1 MKDDPDV
8 LLEELRNL
16 STQFKGAEINRR
28 IRKTI
33 AALSGK
39 KKVETK
45 PKKKKPASTSN
56 DRRAKSLLNNA
67 KILADAGNKV
77 AARRTLKR
85 LIENYPTSQHAEDAR
100 KLLKQIGEE

>member
-1 MKDDPDV
+1 MCHYKA
-8 LLEELRNL
+8 LTGL
-16 STQFKGAEINRR
+16 SIN
-28 IRKTI
+28 IEKKTYR
-33 AALSGK
+33 
-39 KKVETK
+39 ETK

-85 LIENYPTSQHAEDAR
+85 LLENYPTSQHAEDAR